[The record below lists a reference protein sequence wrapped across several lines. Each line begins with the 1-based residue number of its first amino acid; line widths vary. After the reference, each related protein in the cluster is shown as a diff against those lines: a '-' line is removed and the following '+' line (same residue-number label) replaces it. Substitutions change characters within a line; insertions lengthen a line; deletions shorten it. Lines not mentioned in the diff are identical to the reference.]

1 MLSIMLQAVCYSR
14 IWCVYE
20 LFHSLVGQVAMKSYT
35 YDMYTACKHEW
46 VNWNGKERESRA
58 ALGVT
63 DGLAAVDQV
72 AEDKQL
78 REKHYPMELARK
90 GMAFACLE
98 GNASFKPDKDR
109 ILEDIG
115 EDRQQLDNTVHG
127 RVAAAFLRRGLEE
140 GFKEEFLQVSLL
152 APSSYHQT

>member
-1 MLSIMLQAVCYSR
+1 
-14 IWCVYE
+14 
-20 LFHSLVGQVAMKSYT
+20 MKAYT

-46 VNWNGKERESRA
+46 VDQFDDKKRESRA
-58 ALGVT
+58 AVGVT
-63 DGLAAVDQV
+63 DGLAAVDRD
-72 AEDKQL
+72 ARDKQL

-115 EDRQQLDNTVHG
+115 EDHQQLDNTVHG

-140 GFKEEFLQVSLL
+140 GFQEEFLEVPLL
-152 APSSYHQT
+152 ACSLYHQM

>member
-20 LFHSLVGQVAMKSYT
+20 LFHSLVGEVAMKAYT

-46 VNWNGKERESRA
+46 VAQWGGRESRA
-58 ALGVT
+58 AVGVT
-63 DGLAAVDQV
+63 DGLAAVDQT
-72 AEDKQL
+72 ANQKQL
-78 REKHYPMELARK
+78 REKHYPMELVRK

-115 EDRQQLDNTVHG
+115 EDHQQLDNTVHG

-140 GFKEEFLQVSLL
+140 GFQEDFLEVPLL
-152 APSSYHQT
+152 ARSLYHQM

>member
-1 MLSIMLQAVCYSR
+1 MLQAVCYSR

-20 LFHSLVGQVAMKSYT
+20 LFHSLVGQVAMKAYT

-46 VNWNGKERESRA
+46 VNWNGEKRESRA
-58 ALGVT
+58 AVGVT
-63 DGLAAVDQV
+63 DGLAVVDQN
-72 AEDKQL
+72 ANQKQL
-78 REKHYPMELARK
+78 REKYYPMELARK

-115 EDRQQLDNTVHG
+115 EDHQQLDNTVHG

-140 GFKEEFLQVSLL
+140 GFQEDFLEVPLL
-152 APSSYHQT
+152 ARSLYHQM

>member
-1 MLSIMLQAVCYSR
+1 
-14 IWCVYE
+14 
-20 LFHSLVGQVAMKSYT
+20 MKSYT

-46 VNWNGKERESRA
+46 VNRYVNTCAEKRESRA
-58 ALGVT
+58 AVGVT
-63 DGLAAVDQV
+63 DGHAAVDHG
-72 AEDKQL
+72 ATDKQL

-115 EDRQQLDNTVHG
+115 EDHQQLDNTVHG

-140 GFKEEFLQVSLL
+140 GFQEDFLEVPLL
-152 APSSYHQT
+152 ARSLYHQM

>member
-1 MLSIMLQAVCYSR
+1 
-14 IWCVYE
+14 
-20 LFHSLVGQVAMKSYT
+20 MKSYT

-46 VNWNGKERESRA
+46 VSQWAQRESRA
-58 ALGVT
+58 AVGVT
-63 DGLAAVDQV
+63 DGLAAVDWG
-72 AEDKQL
+72 ATDKQL

-90 GMAFACLE
+90 GMLFACIE

-115 EDRQQLDNTVHG
+115 EDHQQLDNTVHG

-140 GFKEEFLQVSLL
+140 GFQEDFLEVPLL
-152 APSSYHQT
+152 ARSLYHQM